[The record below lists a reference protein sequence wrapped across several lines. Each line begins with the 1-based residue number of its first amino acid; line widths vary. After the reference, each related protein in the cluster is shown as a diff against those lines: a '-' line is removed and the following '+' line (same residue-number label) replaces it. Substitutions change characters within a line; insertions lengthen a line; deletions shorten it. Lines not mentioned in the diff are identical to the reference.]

1 MSGSKKRPALSS
13 EAELAALRKQLI
25 DQMAVVAEKEA
36 DEISAAIAAQPEA
49 GVLDLGS
56 SSLSLDLL
64 LGFWGLG
71 GLDLLLCIHCR
82 ILSDLESFLVEAHR
96 CRKVLLLHGGVG
108 LLAFGLGGWVWF
120 LLCREKKGW

>member
-49 GVLDLGS
+49 GVLDLGLTS
-56 SSLSLDLL
+56 AQGISL
-64 LGFWGLG
+64 
-71 GLDLLLCIHCR
+71 
-82 ILSDLESFLVEAHR
+82 
-96 CRKVLLLHGGVG
+96 K
-108 LLAFGLGGWVWF
+108 GWVF
-120 LLCREKKGW
+120 HQLEAELTTFQMLKQPFSLVVEQINLAQREETGLKIPEFAAPQ